1 MEKKKLSLQVVNL
14 HAAGIDVGSRSHVV
28 AVDQNKENVRSF
40 GVYTKDHELLISH
53 LTDHGITSVAM
64 ESTGTYWQT
73 LFNVLQRAGFE
84 VMLVAGS
91 QTKNVQGRKT
101 DVIDSIWI
109 QKLHSLGLLTGSFLL
124 SDVLQ
129 ELRTYYNHRVHLIE
143 QIARYTLKMQKSLRL
158 MNVRLDIAIRDI
170 TGRSGITIIEAILAG
185 NHDPSHLA
193 SLVDIRAKRSKEEIT
208 ASLHGSWRG
217 EYLFELKA
225 CLNFYKFYNQALV
238 ECDSTIEQLLLKY
251 TPNLPVTQ
259 EQEKILKGYNRKKT
273 KNAPEFNVSKVAF
286 QYFKTDLF
294 AIPGISHNTV
304 LCLMTNL
311 GNDIIKFPSAKAFA
325 SWLRLVPNNKISG
338 GRIITS
344 RSKPG
349 KNYIATALRNAA
361 NSIGNQK
368 DHDLSPFFKRIAF
381 KKGRVAAITAT
392 ARKLAVIIWNMITKT
407 QPYSKTEVQLNNE
420 KYRKIKLRQVQKNI
434 SSLQLNR
441 EELTKLFERTS
452 LLAY

>member
-1 MEKKKLSLQVVNL
+1 MEKKKLSLQIINL

-40 GVYTKDHELLISH
+40 GVYTKDHELLINH
-53 LTDHGITSVAM
+53 LIDHGITSVAM
-64 ESTGTYWQT
+64 ESTGSYWQT
-73 LFNVLQRAGFE
+73 LFNALQRAGFE
-84 VMLVAGS
+84 VTLVAGS

-109 QKLHSLGLLTGSFLL
+109 QKLHSLGLLSGSFLL

-143 QIARYTLKMQKSLRL
+143 QIARYTLKMQKTLRL

-185 NHDPSHLA
+185 DHDPSYLA
-193 SLVDIRAKRSKEEIT
+193 SLVDIRVKRSKEEIT
-208 ASLHGSWRG
+208 ASLHGAWR
-217 EYLFELKA
+217 EELLFELKA
-225 CLNFYKFYNQALV
+225 CLNFYKFYNQALA
-238 ECDSTIEQLLLKY
+238 ECDRTIEQLLLKY
-251 TPNLPVTQ
+251 TPSIPVSQ

-304 LCLMTNL
+304 LCLITNL
-311 GNDIIKFPSAKAFA
+311 GNDIRKFPSAKAFA
-325 SWLRLVPNNKISG
+325 CWLRLVPNNKISG
-338 GRIITS
+338 GRILSS
-344 RSKPG
+344 RAKPG
-349 KNYIATALRNAA
+349 KNHIATALRNAA

-441 EELTKLFERTS
+441 DELTKLFERAS
-452 LLAY
+452 LLDY

>member
-1 MEKKKLSLQVVNL
+1 MEKKKLSFEVINV

-40 GVYTKDHELLISH
+40 GVYTKDHEQLITH
-53 LTDHGITSVAM
+53 LINHGITSVAM
-64 ESTGTYWQT
+64 ESTGSYWQT
-73 LFNVLQRAGFE
+73 LFNALQRAGFE
-84 VMLVAGS
+84 VILVAGS

-109 QKLHSLGLLTGSFLL
+109 QKLHSLGLLSGSFLL

-129 ELRTYYNHRVHLIE
+129 ELRTYYNHRQHLIE
-143 QIARYTLKMQKSLRL
+143 QIARYTVKMQKALRL
-158 MNVRLDIAIRDI
+158 MNIRLDIAIRDI

-185 NHDPSHLA
+185 ERDPSHLA
-193 SLVDIRAKRSKEEIT
+193 SLVDIRIKRSKKEI
-208 ASLHGSWRG
+208 AESLHGAWR
-217 EYLFELKA
+217 EELLFELKS
-225 CLNFYKFYNQALV
+225 CLNFYRFYNEALK
-238 ECDSTIEQLLLKY
+238 ECDSIIEHLLIKY
-251 TPNLPVTQ
+251 TPNTSIAP
-259 EQEKILKGYNRKKT
+259 EQEKILKGYNRKKA

-311 GNDIIKFPSAKAFA
+311 GTDIKKFPSAKAFA

-338 GRIITS
+338 GRVLSSHI
-344 RSKPG
+344 RQG
-349 KNYIATALRNAA
+349 KNRIAMALRHAA

-381 KKGRVAAITAT
+381 RKGRVAAITAT
-392 ARKLAVIIWNMITKT
+392 ARKLAIIIWNMIAKT
-407 QPYSKTEVQLNNE
+407 QPYSVSEAQFNNE
-420 KYRKIKLRQVQKNI
+420 RHKRITLRQIQRNI
-434 SSLQLNR
+434 NRLQLNR
-441 EELTKLFERTS
+441 KELTNLFESVS
-452 LLAY
+452 LLT